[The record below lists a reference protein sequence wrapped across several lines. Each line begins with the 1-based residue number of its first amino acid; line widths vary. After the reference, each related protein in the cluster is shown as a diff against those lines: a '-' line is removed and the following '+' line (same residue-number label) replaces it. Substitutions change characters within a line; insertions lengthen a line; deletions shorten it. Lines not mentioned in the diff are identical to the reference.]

1 MQEYI
6 YMVLNKCLDVEGR
19 KMNFLDY
26 TTDVCRNCSKGATV
40 KGQND
45 HFLLKFCCC
54 KNESSSSSIQP
65 HKAPPKGMDGLGEPP
80 SH

>member
-40 KGQND
+40 KG
-45 HFLLKFCCC
+45 
-54 KNESSSSSIQP
+54 
-65 HKAPPKGMDGLGEPP
+65 
-80 SH
+80 